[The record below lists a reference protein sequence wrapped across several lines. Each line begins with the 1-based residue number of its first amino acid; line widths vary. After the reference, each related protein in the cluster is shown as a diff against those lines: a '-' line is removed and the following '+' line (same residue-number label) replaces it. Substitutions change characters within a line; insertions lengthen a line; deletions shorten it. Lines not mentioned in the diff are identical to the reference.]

1 MQHLQVDMNSTK
13 LVWKRIMVALDK
25 RQMGDPAANQTHEHQ
40 QNMQSEQFS
49 V

>member
-1 MQHLQVDMNSTK
+1 MQHLQVDMNS
-13 LVWKRIMVALDK
+13 KRIMVALDK